1 MASSTD
7 YVQEYT
13 QAQTAYA
20 QGKYQEAADLISRL
34 IEEYPDD
41 PSALLLKGHICCY
54 GLQQYDQAREHY
66 EQVLNLTSEPDFIE
80 YAHKGLEDANQLSS
94 EFDPADSPPSTED
107 FDNNFHDIDET
118 DDLNETPT
126 LETWQ
131 DSEAIDESIDESED
145 FDLGA
150 LDLDEVGIEDDFDS
164 TSSSPFAEP
173 LDSSAIESETTDE
186 PSSVDESNPFA
197 LSGLD
202 EESGDVDN
210 LYESSSDFDLND
222 NPFAEVD
229 YEDYESSSDFD
240 LNDTPFSEADY
251 QENVEETASDFDLND
266 TPFSEADYQENVEE
280 AASDFDLNDTPF
292 SEADYQD
299 QFEEPASDFDLNDTS
314 FSEAD
319 YQDQF
324 EDFSAESED
333 DTAATFVMP
342 PGSAPEFEDAEE
354 QSPPSY
360 SYESESHFNEDLS
373 DVDQEMEDWH
383 GESIDESY
391 PDHPVYED
399 ETLLMNSGELGES
412 LPTDTDEFDY
422 SAEETDEAV
431 EAFESQDYTQ
441 DESDFDQNGFNA
453 PDDHFDFE
461 NFDDAFGND
470 SFAMD
475 EVAEADAENFSELET
490 DKDFLDAF
498 DVFEDD
504 LGSLPDFAID
514 DQDELAESGASES
527 DFDVLSNSGVIPAG
541 GESEGVSENG
551 DAVRDSVGD
560 HQQSAQEYRS
570 VDSDEEIF
578 SIGSSTEQLP
588 VFSQAKEGGHEPVV
602 NVDQGWLAPFENA
615 SLHHK
620 QWIMAFA
627 AGIASAFV
635 VALVSFSA
643 QSIAARSSV
652 PEGQAQPAIA
662 NLKFAHALAS
672 GAAFAASFGITL
684 FLGRITTRQIQ
695 QVTVDLQ
702 TQFDAVAQ
710 GNLNVS
716 VPIYSE
722 GELGQLA
729 SGFNQM
735 ARVILTTTSEA
746 TRKAEEQEQAKEDLQ
761 RQVIRLLDDVE
772 GAARGDLTVQAEV
785 TADVLGA
792 VADSFNLTIQ
802 NLREIVQQVK
812 DAARKVTKGSTES
825 AAFAG
830 SLSNDALRQ
839 AEELAVT
846 LNSVQ
851 VMTDSIQRVAEAARE
866 AEEVAHTAADVA
878 HRGGHA
884 VEHTVAGI
892 LQIRETVAETTRKVK
907 RLAESSQEISKI
919 VAVISTI
926 ASRTNLLALNASI
939 EAARA
944 GEAGRGFAVVA
955 DEVRQLADRSAK
967 ALKEIE
973 QIVMQIQSE
982 TGSVMTAMEEGT
994 QQVIDGTKRAEQAK
1008 QALED
1013 IIQVSNRIDALVRA
1027 IKADTV
1033 EQTETSRA
1041 VAQVMQSVELTAQET
1056 SQEAQR
1062 VSSALQNLVGVA
1074 RDLLNS
1080 VERFRVESNES
1091 R

>member
-20 QGKYQEAADLISRL
+20 QGKYREADDIINRL
-34 IEEYPDD
+34 IEGFPDD
-41 PSALLLKGHICCY
+41 PSALLLKGHICY

-66 EQVLNLTSEPDFIE
+66 EQVLNLTSEPDLIE
-80 YAHKGLEDANQLSS
+80 YAHTGLENVNGLSS
-94 EFDPADSPPSTED
+94 ESAHVDSHSSTED
-107 FDNNFHDIDET
+107 FDNGFQDIDET
-118 DDLNETPT
+118 DDLNEIPT

-131 DSEAIDESIDESED
+131 DSEAMDESDE

-150 LDLDEVGIEDDFDS
+150 LDLDDGGIGDDFDS
-164 TSSSPFAEP
+164 TSSSPFAES
-173 LDSSAIESETTDE
+173 LDSSAMESETADE
-186 PSSVDESNPFA
+186 PSYGDESNPFA
-197 LSGLD
+197 LSGL
-202 EESGDVDN
+202 EEDQA
-210 LYESSSDFDLND
+210 YESSSDLDLNDNPFAEADYQDQFEEASSDFDLND
-222 NPFAEVD
+222 NPFSEAD
-229 YEDYESSSDFD
+229 YQEQFEEASSDFD

-251 QENVEETASDFDLND
+251 QEQFEEASSDFDLND
-266 TPFSEADYQENVEE
+266 SPFSE
-280 AASDFDLNDTPF
+280 S
-292 SEADYQD
+292 
-299 QFEEPASDFDLNDTS
+299 
-314 FSEAD
+314 D

-324 EDFSAESED
+324 EDFSAEASED

-342 PGSAPEFEDAEE
+342 PGSVPDFEEAQE
-354 QSPPSY
+354 QTVPSY
-360 SYESESHFNEDLS
+360 DESESHFDEDLS
-373 DVDQEMEDWH
+373 DVDHDQELEDWQD
-383 GESIDESY
+383 ESIDESY
-391 PDHPVYED
+391 QTAHAVYED
-399 ETLLMNSGELGES
+399 ETLLMNSGELEGN
-412 LPTDTDEFDY
+412 LPTDTDEFNY
-422 SAEETDEAV
+422 SGEAADEAI
-431 EAFESQDYTQ
+431 EAFEGQDYAQ

-453 PDDHFDFE
+453 PDHFDFE
-461 NFDDAFGND
+461 SFDDAFSDD
-470 SFAMD
+470 SFTMD
-475 EVAEADAENFSELET
+475 DMADSDAESFSELE
-490 DKDFLDAF
+490 DEQNARDGFLDAF

-504 LGSLPDFAID
+504 LGSLPDFAIE
-514 DQDELAESGASES
+514 DQDDLPESGAGES
-527 DFDVLSNSGVIPAG
+527 DFDVLSNSGVIPTG
-541 GESEGVSENG
+541 GDSEGVSENG
-551 DAVRDSVGD
+551 NAARESVAA
-560 HQQSAQEYRS
+560 HQQSASGSRS
-570 VDSDEEIF
+570 IDSDEEIF
-578 SIGSSTEQLP
+578 SIGSSTEQVP
-588 VFSQAKEGGHEPVV
+588 VFSQAKEGGHEAIV

-615 SLHHK
+615 SLNHK
-620 QWIMAFA
+620 QWITAFA

-643 QSIAARSSV
+643 QSITARDTVS
-652 PEGQAQPAIA
+652 EGQAQPAAIA

-702 TQFDAVAQ
+702 TQFDAVTQ

-1080 VERFRVESNES
+1080 VERFRVESNEG

>member
-20 QGKYQEAADLISRL
+20 QGKYQEAADIISRL
-34 IEEYPDD
+34 IEEFPND

-80 YAHKGLEDANQLSS
+80 YAHKGLEDASQLPN
-94 EFDPADSPPSTED
+94 EFDSADSSPSTEE
-107 FDNNFHDIDET
+107 FDNSFQDIDET
-118 DDLNETPT
+118 DELNEVPT

-131 DSEAIDESIDESED
+131 GSEAIEESED

-150 LDLDEVGIEDDFDS
+150 LDLDEVGMGDDFDS
-164 TSSSPFAEP
+164 TSSSPFTEP
-173 LDSSAIESETTDE
+173 LDSSFIDESETTDD
-186 PSSVDESNPFA
+186 PSYADESNPFA
-197 LSGLD
+197 LPGLD
-202 EESGDVDN
+202 EDSGDWENEQDS
-210 LYESSSDFDLND
+210 LSDFALDD
-222 NPFAEVD
+222 SPF
-229 YEDYESSSDFD
+229 
-240 LNDTPFSEADY
+240 TEADY
-251 QENVEETASDFDLND
+251 QEESSDFALDD
-266 TPFSEADYQENVEE
+266 SPFTEADYQEES
-280 AASDFDLNDTPF
+280 SDFALDESPF
-292 SEADYQD
+292 TEADYQD
-299 QFEEPASDFDLNDTS
+299 NFEE
-314 FSEAD
+314 FSPGA
-319 YQDQF
+319 
-324 EDFSAESED
+324 SED

-342 PGSAPEFEDAEE
+342 PGSIPEFEGSEE
-354 QSPPSY
+354 ELSP
-360 SYESESHFNEDLS
+360 SYESESHFDQDLS
-373 DVDQEMEDWH
+373 EVDQEMEGWH
-383 GESIDESY
+383 EESIDESY
-391 PDHPVYED
+391 QTDYPVYED
-399 ETLLMNSGELGES
+399 ETLLMDSAELGEA

-422 SAEETDEAV
+422 SGTQTDEAI
-431 EAFESQDYTQ
+431 EAFDASEYTQ
-441 DESDFDQNGFNA
+441 DEPDFDQNGFNA
-453 PDDHFDFE
+453 PEQFDFE
-461 NFDDAFGND
+461 SFDDAFT
-470 SFAMD
+470 MD
-475 EVAEADAENFSELET
+475 DIADADAESFSELEENQNT
-490 DKDFLDAF
+490 QEGFLDVF

-514 DQDELAESGASES
+514 DQDELSDPGARES
-527 DFDVLSNSGVIPAG
+527 DFDVLSNSGVVPSA
-541 GESEGVSENG
+541 SEGAGVRENG
-551 DAVRDSVGD
+551 DAVRDGLAA
-560 HQQSAQEYRS
+560 HQKSAQGYRS
-570 VDSDEEIF
+570 IDSDEEIF
-578 SIGSSTEQLP
+578 SLGNSTEQLP
-588 VFSQAKEGGHEPVV
+588 VFNQTKEGGHEPIV
-602 NVDQGWLAPFENA
+602 NVEQGWLAPFENA
-615 SLHHK
+615 SLNHK
-620 QWIMAFA
+620 QWITSFA

-643 QSIAARSSV
+643 QSITARSARS
-652 PEGQAQPAIA
+652 EGQAQGAIA

-684 FLGRITTRQIQ
+684 YLGRITTRQIQ
-695 QVTVDLQ
+695 QVTADLQ
-702 TQFDAVAQ
+702 TQFDSVAQ

-1080 VERFRVESNES
+1080 VERFRVESSES

>member
-94 EFDPADSPPSTED
+94 EFDSVDSPPSTED

-118 DDLNETPT
+118 DDLNEIPT

-173 LDSSAIESETTDE
+173 LDSSAIESETADE

-197 LSGLD
+197 LPGLD

-210 LYESSSDFDLND
+210 LYESSSDFALNG

-251 QENVEETASDFDLND
+251 QENVEEAASDFDLND

-299 QFEEPASDFDLNDTS
+299 HFEN
-314 FSEAD
+314 
-319 YQDQF
+319 
-324 EDFSAESED
+324 FSAESED

-342 PGSAPEFEDAEE
+342 PGSAPEFEDAQE
-354 QSPPSY
+354 QSLPSY
-360 SYESESHFNEDLS
+360 DYESESHFDEDLS
-373 DVDQEMEDWH
+373 DVDQEMEGWH
-383 GESIDESY
+383 DESIDESY
-391 PDHPVYED
+391 QEDPVYED

-422 SAEETDEAV
+422 SGEETDEAI
-431 EAFESQDYTQ
+431 EAFESQEYTQ
-441 DESDFDQNGFNA
+441 DESDFDHNGFNA

-475 EVAEADAENFSELET
+475 AEADAENFSELET

-551 DAVRDSVGD
+551 DAVRDRVAA

-578 SIGSSTEQLP
+578 SIGGSTEQLP
-588 VFSQAKEGGHEPVV
+588 VFSQAKEGGHEPIVS
-602 NVDQGWLAPFENA
+602 VDQGWLAPFENA

-620 QWIMAFA
+620 QWIISFA